1 MSNITFDMPIDRTV
15 TVITDGR
22 NITNIVFDMNIP
34 DRPDPICEKA
44 KEQFLAYF
52 DGRLK
57 EFSLPYDISGI
68 GTPFFRSILTAVQ
81 KIPYGE
87 RVTYMQTAEMAG
99 SKAVRACGSALK
111 RNPLPIL
118 IPCHRIVPASGEILK
133 TTTMT
138 FEQGDTVFDVLCAVR
153 DKYKL
158 HMEYSG
164 AKGNEYIEGINNL
177 YEFDGGRWSGWMYC
191 VNDWYPN
198 YGCGQYVVKSG
209 DVIEWNYTCDLG
221 KDLGQTWLAG

>member
-22 NITNIVFDMNIP
+22 NITNNVSDMKIA

-52 DGRLK
+52 DGGLK

-87 RVTYMQTAEMAG
+87 RVTYMQAAESSQFGIGQLRLESVTSSVLDSRFYGRQM
-99 SKAVRACGSALK
+99 VFT
-111 RNPLPIL
+111 
-118 IPCHRIVPASGEILK
+118 VPDFK
-133 TTTMT
+133 T
-138 FEQGDTVFDVLCAVR
+138 
-153 DKYKL
+153 
-158 HMEYSG
+158 
-164 AKGNEYIEGINNL
+164 KG
-177 YEFDGGRWSGWMYC
+177 
-191 VNDWYPN
+191 
-198 YGCGQYVVKSG
+198 
-209 DVIEWNYTCDLG
+209 
-221 KDLGQTWLAG
+221 

>member
-34 DRPDPICEKA
+34 DCPDPICEKA

-87 RVTYMQTAEMAG
+87 R
-99 SKAVRACGSALK
+99 
-111 RNPLPIL
+111 
-118 IPCHRIVPASGEILK
+118 
-133 TTTMT
+133 MT
-138 FEQGDTVFDVLCAVR
+138 L
-153 DKYKL
+153 
-158 HMEYSG
+158 
-164 AKGNEYIEGINNL
+164 
-177 YEFDGGRWSGWMYC
+177 
-191 VNDWYPN
+191 
-198 YGCGQYVVKSG
+198 
-209 DVIEWNYTCDLG
+209 
-221 KDLGQTWLAG
+221 

>member
-68 GTPFFRSILTAVQ
+68 GTPFSEAYSPPCRRYPTASV
-81 KIPYGE
+81 
-87 RVTYMQTAEMAG
+87 
-99 SKAVRACGSALK
+99 
-111 RNPLPIL
+111 
-118 IPCHRIVPASGEILK
+118 
-133 TTTMT
+133 
-138 FEQGDTVFDVLCAVR
+138 
-153 DKYKL
+153 
-158 HMEYSG
+158 
-164 AKGNEYIEGINNL
+164 
-177 YEFDGGRWSGWMYC
+177 
-191 VNDWYPN
+191 
-198 YGCGQYVVKSG
+198 
-209 DVIEWNYTCDLG
+209 
-221 KDLGQTWLAG
+221 

>member
-1 MSNITFDMPIDRTV
+1 M
-15 TVITDGR
+15 ITDGR

-52 DGRLK
+52 DGGLK

-87 RVTYMQTAEMAG
+87 RVTYMQAAEMAG

-118 IPCHRIVPASGEILK
+118 IPCHRIVPASGGIGCYMG
-133 TTTMT
+133 T
-138 FEQGDTVFDVLCAVR
+138 QGIDIKRFLLETEE
-153 DKYKL
+153 KYK
-158 HMEYSG
+158 
-164 AKGNEYIEGINNL
+164 
-177 YEFDGGRWSGWMYC
+177 
-191 VNDWYPN
+191 
-198 YGCGQYVVKSG
+198 
-209 DVIEWNYTCDLG
+209 
-221 KDLGQTWLAG
+221 

>member
-34 DRPDPICEKA
+34 DPICEKA

-68 GTPFFRSILTAVQ
+68 GTLFFRSILTAVQ

-87 RVTYMQTAEMAG
+87 RVTYMQAAEMAG
-99 SKAVRACGSALK
+99 SRCSCLSTLET
-111 RNPLPIL
+111 P
-118 IPCHRIVPASGEILK
+118 
-133 TTTMT
+133 
-138 FEQGDTVFDVLCAVR
+138 
-153 DKYKL
+153 
-158 HMEYSG
+158 
-164 AKGNEYIEGINNL
+164 
-177 YEFDGGRWSGWMYC
+177 
-191 VNDWYPN
+191 
-198 YGCGQYVVKSG
+198 
-209 DVIEWNYTCDLG
+209 
-221 KDLGQTWLAG
+221 

>member
-87 RVTYMQTAEMAG
+87 RVTYMQAAEMAG

-111 RNPLPIL
+111 ESAPDSYTVSQDS
-118 IPCHRIVPASGEILK
+118 PCKRRHRLLYGYA
-133 TTTMT
+133 
-138 FEQGDTVFDVLCAVR
+138 GDRYKEVF
-153 DKYKL
+153 
-158 HMEYSG
+158 
-164 AKGNEYIEGINNL
+164 
-177 YEFDGGRWSGWMYC
+177 
-191 VNDWYPN
+191 
-198 YGCGQYVVKSG
+198 
-209 DVIEWNYTCDLG
+209 T
-221 KDLGQTWLAG
+221 

>member
-52 DGRLK
+52 DGGLK

-99 SKAVRACGSALK
+99 SKAVRFGAEKKSA
-111 RNPLPIL
+111 PD
-118 IPCHRIVPASGEILK
+118 
-133 TTTMT
+133 T
-138 FEQGDTVFDVLCAVR
+138 DTVSQDSPCKRRHRLLYGYAGDR
-153 DKYKL
+153 YK
-158 HMEYSG
+158 EVS
-164 AKGNEYIEGINNL
+164 A
-177 YEFDGGRWSGWMYC
+177 
-191 VNDWYPN
+191 
-198 YGCGQYVVKSG
+198 
-209 DVIEWNYTCDLG
+209 
-221 KDLGQTWLAG
+221 

>member
-22 NITNIVFDMNIP
+22 IITNIVFDMNIP
-34 DRPDPICEKA
+34 DCPDPICEKA

-68 GTPFFRSILTAVQ
+68 GPPFFRSILTAVQ

-87 RVTYMQTAEMAG
+87 RVTYRQAAEMAG

-118 IPCHRIVPASGEILK
+118 IPCHRIVPASGG
-133 TTTMT
+133 TGCYMGT
-138 FEQGDTVFDVLCAVR
+138 QGIDIKKFLLETEER
-153 DKYKL
+153 YK
-158 HMEYSG
+158 
-164 AKGNEYIEGINNL
+164 
-177 YEFDGGRWSGWMYC
+177 
-191 VNDWYPN
+191 
-198 YGCGQYVVKSG
+198 
-209 DVIEWNYTCDLG
+209 
-221 KDLGQTWLAG
+221 

>member
-34 DRPDPICEKA
+34 DRPDLICEKA

-52 DGRLK
+52 DGGLK

-87 RVTYMQTAEMAG
+87 RVTYMQAAEMAG

-111 RNPLPIL
+111 RNPLPKKLVPVIVSLSGIPMDTKVNSVTREQRAKLVYLLKHFTVTVTDFRPIEEAVVTSGGVKTSELDPKTMQSKL
-118 IPCHRIVPASGEILK
+118 IDGLYFAGEVIDADAY
-133 TTTMT
+133 TGG
-138 FEQGDTVFDVLCAVR
+138 F
-153 DKYKL
+153 
-158 HMEYSG
+158 
-164 AKGNEYIEGINNL
+164 NL
-177 YEFDGGRWSGWMYC
+177 QIAFSTGH
-191 VNDWYPN
+191 
-198 YGCGQYVVKSG
+198 
-209 DVIEWNYTCDLG
+209 
-221 KDLGQTWLAG
+221 LAGESAAQ